1 MSIEW
6 RNATARLGD
15 LKPWAHNPRMSTK
28 AQAKRLLASWKD
40 LGQFQ
45 TIAVG
50 PEWEVY
56 DGHQRLSALLT
67 VYGPEYVVDV
77 RQAARPLTEEERQ
90 KLVITAHVGA
100 VGSWNWDALSGWDA
114 GRLGEWG
121 MDADALRTWNLD
133 ALNLREMIGV
143 DDPNKEWEGMPE
155 YVSGDE
161 TPLRSIKVHFYSKED
176 VDAFSRLIDQTITDK
191 TISLNFPYREREN
204 LADKVYVSK

>member
-6 RNATARLGD
+6 HNATARLGD

-28 AQAKRLLASWKD
+28 AQAKRLLASWNE

-77 RQAARPLTEEERQ
+77 RQAARALSEDERQ

-114 GRLGEWG
+114 GKLGEWG
-121 MDADALRTWNLD
+121 MDVD
-133 ALNLREMIGV
+133 ALNTWNTDAAQLRNMLDAETPVPEFKEYDESVADDVEMIECPHCG
-143 DDPNKEWEGMPE
+143 K
-155 YVSGDE
+155 S
-161 TPLRSIKVHFYSKED
+161 
-176 VDAFSRLIDQTITDK
+176 
-191 TISLNFPYREREN
+191 FP
-204 LADKVYVSK
+204 K